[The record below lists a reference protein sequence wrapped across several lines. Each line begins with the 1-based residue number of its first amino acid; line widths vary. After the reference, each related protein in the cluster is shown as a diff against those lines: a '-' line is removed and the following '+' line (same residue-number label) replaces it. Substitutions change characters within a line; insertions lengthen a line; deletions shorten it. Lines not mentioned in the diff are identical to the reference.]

1 MKSKETWKPTKYIL
15 SKRGY
20 RASRDLQ
27 EVGRGSRFIADVLA
41 KTYTDLLQEHARGAL
56 LDLGCGKV
64 PLYQAYAPHVDSV
77 TCVDWAFS
85 LHPSPHLDY
94 KFDLSKKIDLPD
106 ETFDTILAT
115 DLLEHIP
122 RPETLW
128 NEMARLLRPSGKLIL
143 GVPFLYWIH
152 EDPHDFHRYTSY
164 RLEAFCKQSSLDL
177 VYLEPYGGSMEV
189 IADITAK
196 HLAFS
201 RLASSAHLLL
211 SKAIIRSPIGK
222 KVAATKVSQRFPLGY
237 SLVAQKKGYRSRPAD

>member
-64 PLYQAYAPHVDSV
+64 PLYQAYAPCVDSV

-94 KFDLSKKIDLPD
+94 KFDLSKKIGIQDGS
-106 ETFDTILAT
+106 FDTILAT

-122 RPETLW
+122 TPEVLW
-128 NEMARLLRPSGKLIL
+128 DEMVRLLKPSGKLIL

-152 EDPHDFHRYTSY
+152 EEPYDFHRYTSY
-164 RLEAFCKQSSLDL
+164 RLEEFCKQRNLN
-177 VYLEPYGGSMEV
+177 VVHLEPYGGSMEV

-211 SKAIIRSPIGK
+211 SKAIIKSPIGRGI
-222 KVAATKVSQRFPLGY
+222 AATKTSQRFPLGY
-237 SLVAQKKGYRSRPAD
+237 SLVAQKNVHSSFED